1 MSTYRYVCANNPEH
15 LFEEATPDYWCP
27 LCDISTHP
35 MLKPYTAPNIQVE
48 PVVEIKQE
56 SETEPLIEEEKK
68 IEKSKVLKKSKEIP
82 TIRLGNQVWMKNPLT
97 VKKFSDGTPIFHAT
111 SVKDW
116 LGAKAS
122 RTPAWCYAADGHGD
136 EMGILYNFYAVTH
149 PLGLP
154 PTGWDIPSLDDI
166 KELTQEHGKL
176 FLQDAMG
183 YEGLVDVCHRLPMGT
198 YVEAMRKRTC
208 WTKTSKVNYTAH
220 SFTVFAETGK
230 IQVQL
235 FDKNAG
241 YFIRC
246 IQKVGQP

>member
-1 MSTYRYVCANNPEH
+1 MPTYRYICANNPEH
-15 LFEEATPDYWCP
+15 LFVEATPDFWCP

-35 MLKPYTAPNIQVE
+35 MLKPYTASSKEAE
-48 PVVEIKQE
+48 PIVEIAHE
-56 SETEPLIEEEKK
+56 SEASPVIVKEKK
-68 IEKSKVLKKSKEIP
+68 TEKPKVLKKPEEVP
-82 TIRLGNQVWMKNPLT
+82 NIRLGNQIWMKNSLT
-97 VKKFSDGTPIFHAT
+97 VKIFSDGTPIFHAS

-116 LGAKAS
+116 LAAKAN
-122 RTPAWCYAADGHGD
+122 RTPAWCFAADGHGD
-136 EMGILYNFYAVTH
+136 EMGILYNFYSVTH
-149 PLGLP
+149 PLGLA
-154 PTGWDIPSLDDI
+154 PTGWDIPTLNDI

-176 FLQDAMG
+176 FLQESMG

-198 YVEAMRKRTC
+198 FVEAMRKRTC
-208 WTKTSKVNYTAH
+208 WTKTSKINYTAH

-246 IQKVGQP
+246 IQKVG